1 VEPSAGLFENRR
13 DASVESTTTMVE
25 DALIELGH
33 FVNDC
38 RADAPGALRAW
49 RVQKG
54 SATVRITIT
63 DAPDYPHLCV
73 VAPVMRTDTRVD
85 VLSLYRRL
93 LELNCDTIAG
103 TAFAVR
109 RNEVLLVSERSVLDL
124 DQSEVIDL
132 IRRVQEYAD
141 KYDDELV
148 AEFGGK
154 LGGD

>member
-1 VEPSAGLFENRR
+1 MEPSAGLFENRR
-13 DASVESTTTMVE
+13 ESSVESVTTMVE
-25 DALIELGH
+25 DVLIELGH

-38 RADAPGALRAW
+38 RVDAPNTLRAW

-54 SATVRITIT
+54 SATVRISLV
-63 DAPDYPHLCV
+63 DAPSYPRLSI
-73 VAPVMRTDTRVD
+73 VAPVMRTDAKVN

-93 LELNCDTIAG
+93 LELNCDEVAG
-103 TAFAVR
+103 AAFAVR
-109 RNEVLLVSERSVLDL
+109 RNEVLLKTERSILDL
-124 DQSEVIDL
+124 DQSEVLDL

-154 LGGD
+154 LGGG